1 MKKKALKG
9 LTALLILLVA
19 CFFFSGTIKALTTAK
34 GLFVSPKHGKL
45 KEQITLTGILTFSE
59 TEDIVLSNPPA
70 GVTYTITK
78 VHVTKG
84 SYVNA
89 GDILFETGATGV
101 NEAIQ
106 TQETIYLDAE
116 KELLALERKYTNLR
130 LTRTEQTWIDT
141 YDALLEASFDSHMA
155 HLDLEE
161 TAVRFHVELP
171 EGRIP
176 EGTTEEELISAQNA
190 VDQADQTLNQ
200 AQTVMNRANRTGIS
214 EDAYQYTMQ
223 KRNLERTMSMASET
237 IVSLRTARSVSQI
250 IQAPHDGY
258 VLDVCIKKGDRW
270 DGKTAA
276 IVLSGEG
283 SDCLFRT
290 ETGNLARNI
299 SIGTSATIEGRS
311 GNQVKGR
318 VTAIGYGETGT
329 PYLDIPVS
337 YNDLALIDKADV
349 LLTSGASVSMSIVS
363 DAKGVLLPAGT
374 IRGTKDSP
382 YIYVAVESQNAF
394 GQSTFV
400 VEKQN
405 VTVLDETTEM
415 VIVSD
420 LSDDYQ
426 VIYMEDRAISEGSEV
441 MEYEE

>member
-141 YDALLEASFDSHMA
+141 YDALLE
-155 HLDLEE
+155 
-161 TAVRFHVELP
+161 
-171 EGRIP
+171 
-176 EGTTEEELISAQNA
+176 
-190 VDQADQTLNQ
+190 
-200 AQTVMNRANRTGIS
+200 TVMNRANRTGIS

-290 ETGNLARNI
+290 R
-299 SIGTSATIEGRS
+299 
-311 GNQVKGR
+311 
-318 VTAIGYGETGT
+318 
-329 PYLDIPVS
+329 
-337 YNDLALIDKADV
+337 
-349 LLTSGASVSMSIVS
+349 
-363 DAKGVLLPAGT
+363 
-374 IRGTKDSP
+374 
-382 YIYVAVESQNAF
+382 
-394 GQSTFV
+394 
-400 VEKQN
+400 
-405 VTVLDETTEM
+405 
-415 VIVSD
+415 
-420 LSDDYQ
+420 
-426 VIYMEDRAISEGSEV
+426 
-441 MEYEE
+441 